1 VAEKRDFYE
10 VLGVPK
16 DAGEDDIKKAFRTL
30 AFKYHP
36 DRNPEKD
43 AEDRFKEIN
52 EAYEVLSD
60 PQKRAAY
67 DHFGSGGAGGFGQGF
82 QGFDVG
88 GFGDIFEAFFGGA
101 ATATR
106 QGPQRGGD
114 LLHQMSITLE
124 EAAFG
129 VEKEIIVSRSEHCSV
144 CQGTG
149 AKPGT
154 QPIRCTNCNGTGQV
168 RRVQQSIFGRFTN
181 VTPCPRC
188 RGEGKIIAEPCQQ
201 CHGTGRERRQRNL
214 AVKVPAG
221 VDNGSRI
228 KLSGEGEA
236 GARGGPPGDMYI
248 DLSVKQHQLFTREE
262 DDLVFELRTN
272 IVQAALGAEVEV
284 PTLDGPTKL
293 KIPAGSQTGAVFRLR
308 NRGIPHLRS
317 GGRGDEL
324 VHLRVVTPESLS
336 KRQRELFEELAQTM
350 APEKKGG

>member
-1 VAEKRDFYE
+1 MAEKRDFYE